1 MTERRSYGCPRTQP
15 IRPAQLP
22 PAQEAQRPGWREDQR
37 RFERRRRRFVAA
49 AGPVDAKTPR
59 EALGVDVARPGERK
73 DGAPL
78 RQRDLRDEVPR
89 RDP

>member
-1 MTERRSYGCPRTQP
+1 
-15 IRPAQLP
+15 
-22 PAQEAQRPGWREDQR
+22 
-37 RFERRRRRFVAA
+37 
-49 AGPVDAKTPR
+49 
-59 EALGVDVARPGERK
+59 LGVDVARPGERK